1 MLGVPPE
8 MSSAVRY
15 RRYACAC
22 LQLAQLAPSDADR
35 ALLVQMAETWRNLAA
50 RCGRDV
56 GDDEDSPEP
65 A

>member
-1 MLGVPPE
+1 
-8 MSSAVRY
+8 
-15 RRYACAC
+15 
-22 LQLAQLAPSDADR
+22 LAQLAPSDADR

-56 GDDEDSPEP
+56 GDDEDSLEP